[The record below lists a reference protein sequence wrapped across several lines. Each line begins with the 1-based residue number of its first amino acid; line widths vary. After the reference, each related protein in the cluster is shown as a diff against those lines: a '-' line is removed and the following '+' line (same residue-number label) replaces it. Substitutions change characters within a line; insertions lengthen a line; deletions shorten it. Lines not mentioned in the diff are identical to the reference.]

1 MRQDSSQSVS
11 VLVIFFVLPLFFGGG
26 QVVED
31 K

>member
-1 MRQDSSQSVS
+1 MHQDSSQSVS
-11 VLVIFFVLPLFFGGG
+11 VLLIFFVLPLLSGGG